1 VKFWVALAFL
11 SLAVGIPSL
20 LGLIWTVISISRHHY
35 LTSAVALGFAIFG
48 FGLLVPIVLA
58 KTGRAEVRGDYGADG
73 TLVRPDR
80 KIDAISQVTA
90 FAQVLTMS
98 LYVIFAPLGRVDI
111 PVPQGM
117 RPYFLFI
124 CGAGALWGLPSLWA
138 MLRHGGISYLRLSG
152 KGFEIRQGLT
162 SRCGTWS
169 EVGGVAAGA
178 PGRPWPMRGT
188 LFLLG
193 SEGRSSPSLVVDSF
207 TPGGHA
213 LREWVRFYWS
223 HPEHR
228 AELTDFRALERLRS
242 LT

>member
-1 VKFWVALAFL
+1 LG
-11 SLAVGIPSL
+11 LAVGIPSL
-20 LGLIWTVISISRHHY
+20 LGLVWTVISISRHHY

-58 KTGRAEVRGDYGADG
+58 KTGRAKVRGDYGADG

-80 KIDAISQVTA
+80 RIDAISQVTA
-90 FAQVLTMS
+90 FAQVLAMS

-138 MLRHGGISYLRLSG
+138 MLRHGGMSYLRLTG
-152 KGFEIRQGLT
+152 KGFEIWQGLT

-169 EVGGVAAGA
+169 GVAAAA

-193 SEGRSSPSLVVDSF
+193 SDGKSSPSLVVDSF

-213 LREWVRFYWS
+213 LREWVRFYWE

-228 AELTDFRALERLRS
+228 AEPTDFRALERPRN